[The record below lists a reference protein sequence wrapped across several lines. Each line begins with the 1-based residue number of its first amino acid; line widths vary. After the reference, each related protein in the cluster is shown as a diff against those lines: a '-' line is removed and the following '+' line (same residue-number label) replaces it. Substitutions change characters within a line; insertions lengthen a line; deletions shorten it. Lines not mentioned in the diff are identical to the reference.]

1 MKSYEGYV
9 LVSEISDKANKS
21 RSWLY
26 LLVNTKVEHIEGTAV
41 VKVSTLEPE
50 YQEIAKQCQDLKYYY
65 PYTAISTEIG
75 RIRNFIN
82 VLEIQRRNKN
92 KPPFDFLK
100 VQGHK
105 LLKLSEEFVN
115 LINQG
120 FTPYK
125 INELNYNKEDYKHII
140 KMQGM
145 KIGFY

>member
-26 LLVNTKVEHIEGTAV
+26 TQVNTKVEHIEGTAV
-41 VKVSTLEPE
+41 IKVSTLEPK

-65 PYTAISTEIG
+65 PYAAISTEIG
-75 RIRNFIN
+75 RTRNFIN
-82 VLEIQRRNKN
+82 VLEIQRRKAN

-100 VQGHK
+100 LQGHK
-105 LLKLSEEFVN
+105 LFKLSEEFIN

-125 INELNYNKEDYKHII
+125 INEQSYNKEDYKHII
-140 KMQGM
+140 EMQYM